1 MKYFLVKRQRIET
14 EVWSVKANSKSE
26 AEKKVDM
33 KEGARSLLS
42 TNDLGYS
49 TTSVEQ
55 IKKG

>member
-14 EVWSVKANSKSE
+14 EVWSVKANSKAE
-26 AEKKVDM
+26 AERQVDM